1 MVRDYVRLGV
11 LASLLVAVVWSAWG
25 EGEANAVGP
34 GVTWTTRPDG
44 LNCPSATSFGFTD
57 ITCGSDG
64 LGDYSAVLL
73 EVDSTTPVYFC
84 GNNASA
90 DGGVNR
96 GNADESCVK
105 RCTSAASCPGG
116 ASFTVDVKRQGGG
129 KCISAAAAD
138 GGVIVRTQC
147 LR

>member
-1 MVRDYVRLGV
+1 MRAFLV
-11 LASLLVAVVWSAWG
+11 LAGALLACLVLWQANDADAVD
-25 EGEANAVGP
+25 P
-34 GVTWTTRPDG
+34 GLRWVTRPDG
-44 LNCPSATSFGFTD
+44 LNCPSATSFGFAD
-57 ITCGSDG
+57 ITCQAAGDMA
-64 LGDYSAVLL
+64 DYSSVLV

-84 GNNASA
+84 GNNAAA

-96 GNADESCVK
+96 SNADESCVK

-116 ASFTVDVKRQGGG
+116 ASFTVDVKRMGGG